1 MRTDNARY
9 PSGEFIDDP
18 SDEIEE
24 PEELVEETDVDDFET
39 AEGQSEGVRTK
50 QSAGADSAE
59 SMDPVEKMGN

>member
-9 PSGEFIDDP
+9 PSGEFEDDP

-24 PEELVEETDVDDFET
+24 PEELVEETDEDDFET
-39 AEGQSEGVRTK
+39 AEGQSEGIRAM
-50 QSAGADSAE
+50 QSAGLDSAE